1 MKKVMRGKGIK
12 KTIYLGLLV
21 AIMIMIAGCNRQ
33 EPISA
38 ENVSDAG
45 SETLST
51 QPESD
56 SEITDDSGEMTESDS
71 AEEVD
76 ESTVEETSVPEISEE
91 ELHRLVD
98 GNYFCITNAFEYGR
112 LSMEGSTDG
121 RVVVSNE
128 YFAGFAQ
135 FEDFIR
141 SIYTEEEADYLLY
154 EYCGGFPLYYEKDG
168 VFYQRAE
175 LFGGGMVCPWE
186 SYVIEDIE
194 GDDDECRFS
203 VYATYPA
210 DIAPKG
216 VPGERYEYLA
226 VKEDDGWKLAFIV
239 SRRDCSLEEAQEYL
253 AKDRAAA
260 GVDIDYENLITE
272 KEALEIAYNF
282 IYEGSDI
289 EQYRTYCDAMP
300 YFDPK
305 GNATVQMDG
314 ITYEEKSGLG
324 YVAMQYGEGGME
336 SFDAANPSPD
346 KTKTCLT
353 YIGKSENDAF
363 YVFWLYSYISDG
375 DGEYH
380 YSSLDFILVSA
391 DGRELVSE
399 RHDANGAYIEDSLEW
414 KDFTKF
420 LDCEIVNSWIF

>member
-12 KTIYLGLLV
+12 KTIYLGFLV
-21 AIMIMIAGCNRQ
+21 AIMILIAGCNRQ
-33 EPISA
+33 ESISE
-38 ENVSDAG
+38 ENVSDASSG
-45 SETLST
+45 TLST

-56 SEITDDSGEMTESDS
+56 SETTDDNSETAESDS
-71 AEEVD
+71 TEEAD
-76 ESTVEETSVPEISEE
+76 ESTMEETSVPDISEE
-91 ELHRLVD
+91 ELRRLVD

-210 DIAPKG
+210 DIAPEG

-239 SRRDCSLEEAQEYL
+239 SRRDCSLKEAQEYL

-336 SFDAANPSPD
+336 SFDAINPAPE

>member
-21 AIMIMIAGCNRQ
+21 AIMILIAGCNRQ
-33 EPISA
+33 ESISE
-38 ENVSDAG
+38 ENVSDASSG
-45 SETLST
+45 TLST

-56 SEITDDSGEMTESDS
+56 SETTDDNSETAESDS
-71 AEEVD
+71 TEEAD
-76 ESTVEETSVPEISEE
+76 ESTMEETSVPDISEE
-91 ELHRLVD
+91 ELRRLVD

-210 DIAPKG
+210 DIAPEG

-239 SRRDCSLEEAQEYL
+239 SRRDCSLKEAQEYL

>member
-21 AIMIMIAGCNRQ
+21 AIMILIAGCNRQ
-33 EPISA
+33 EPISE

-45 SETLST
+45 GETLST
-51 QPESD
+51 QLESD
-56 SEITDDSGEMTESDS
+56 SETTDDNSETAESDS

-76 ESTVEETSVPEISEE
+76 ESTVEETSVPGISEE

-128 YFAGFAQ
+128 YFTCFAQ

-210 DIAPKG
+210 DIAPEG

-226 VKEDDGWKLAFIV
+226 VKEDDDWKLAFIV

-253 AKDRAAA
+253 AKDRATA

>member
-21 AIMIMIAGCNRQ
+21 AIMILIAGCNRQ

-45 SETLST
+45 SETLSM

-56 SEITDDSGEMTESDS
+56 SETTDDNSETTESDS

-76 ESTVEETSVPEISEE
+76 ESTVEETSVPDISEE
-91 ELHRLVD
+91 ELRCLVD

-121 RVVVSNE
+121 KVVVSNE

-186 SYVIEDIE
+186 SYEIEDIE

-210 DIAPKG
+210 DIAPEG

-226 VKEDDGWKLAFIV
+226 VKEGDDWKLAFIV
-239 SRRDCSLEEAQEYL
+239 SRRDCSLEETQEYL

>member
-56 SEITDDSGEMTESDS
+56 SETTDDKSETTESDS
-71 AEEVD
+71 VEEVD

-112 LSMEGSTDG
+112 LSMEGSADG

-128 YFAGFAQ
+128 YFTCFAQ

-168 VFYQRAE
+168 IFYQRAE

-210 DIAPKG
+210 DIAPEG

-324 YVAMQYGEGGME
+324 YVTMQYGEGGME
-336 SFDAANPSPD
+336 SFDAINPAPE

-420 LDCEIVNSWIF
+420 LDCEIANSWIF

>member
-56 SEITDDSGEMTESDS
+56 SETTDDNSETAESDS
-71 AEEVD
+71 TEEVD
-76 ESTVEETSVPEISEE
+76 ESTVEETSVPDISEE
-91 ELHRLVD
+91 ELRCLVD

-112 LSMEGSTDG
+112 LSMEGSAGG

-128 YFAGFAQ
+128 YFTGFAQ

-186 SYVIEDIE
+186 NYVIEDIE

-210 DIAPKG
+210 DIAPEG

-226 VKEDDGWKLAFIV
+226 VKEGDDWKLAFIV

-253 AKDRAAA
+253 EKDRAAA

-324 YVAMQYGEGGME
+324 YVTMQYGEGGME
-336 SFDAANPSPD
+336 SFDAINPAPE

-375 DGEYH
+375 EGEYH

-414 KDFTKF
+414 KNFTKF